1 MTDNETGAHVWT
13 VGELRAALTGV
24 EERLPV
30 QVLGVSGA
38 GLSEIFGVIGV
49 EIDAARGP
57 SGDITPDKALLVL
70 IDYPGRRAT

>member
-1 MTDNETGAHVWT
+1 MTDDAIGAHVLT
-13 VGELRAALTGV
+13 VGELRAALAGV

-30 QVLGVSGA
+30 QVLGVGGA

-57 SGDITPDKALLVL
+57 SGDMTPDEAFLVL